1 MHNLGYQIPKTKQ
14 QRSQILAGLADTP
27 LKKSKKIN
35 GSLETFC
42 NYEKGI

>member
-14 QRSQILAGLADTP
+14 QRNQILAGLADPP
-27 LKKSKKIN
+27 LKKLKKIN

-42 NYEKGI
+42 DYEKEI